1 MKQTFKVVETY
12 WREIEINSRSEDKAL
27 MLAKEQA
34 RKTSLG
40 KEYAPG
46 GDIDFERDVLPEN
59 KPTDWERLDMITEET
74 SVCWYQE
81 MQPWQRKDLTKEEL
95 YEYAEQMRLA
105 LDRIYDLSNEYSR
118 GVYDR
123 D

>member
-46 GDIDFERDVLPEN
+46 GEIDFAMDVLPES
-59 KPTDWERLDMITEET
+59 KPTDWERLNMISDET

-81 MQPWQRKDLTKEEL
+81 MQFWQRKDLTKEEL